1 MDKDLRSTTWKKLMG
16 NLLHGKKVGI
26 VGFGRIGQQ
35 TATLLLPFGV
45 ELSYCDMDT
54 KTCSCDCSKKKLEDI
69 LAWADIITLHISTT
83 AGCEYLIGEK
93 ELQLMKENS
102 WLVNVARGGVVDE
115 AALYNELKKGHLAGA
130 AIDVFEHEPYDGPL
144 KELDNTI
151 ITPHIGSYAK
161 EGRIQM
167 EIDSVKNLLSCLE
180 GENG

>member
-1 MDKDLRSTTWKKLMG
+1 MG

-54 KTCSCDCSKKKLEDI
+54 KTCSFDCSKKKLEDI
-69 LAWADIITLHISTT
+69 LAGADMITLQSSTT
-83 AGCEYLIGEK
+83 AGGEYRSGEK

-144 KELDNTI
+144 KELANTI